1 MKYKCKETFSFE
13 NCCFGDDDA
22 AEEYITVPAASIW
35 EKTDDNFI
43 GGDIH
48 LDSEDGLAWI
58 EISRYRL
65 KKYFEEEG
73 EGKDEQ
79 EK

>member
-22 AEEYITVPAASIW
+22 AEEHITVPAASIW

-48 LDSEDGLAWI
+48 LDSEDGL
-58 EISRYRL
+58 S
-65 KKYFEEEG
+65 
-73 EGKDEQ
+73 
-79 EK
+79 